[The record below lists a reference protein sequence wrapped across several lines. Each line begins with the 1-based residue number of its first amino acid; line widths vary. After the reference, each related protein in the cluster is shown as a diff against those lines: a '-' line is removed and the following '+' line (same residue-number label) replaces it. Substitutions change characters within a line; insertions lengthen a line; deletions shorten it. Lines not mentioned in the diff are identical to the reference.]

1 MKLKVLSL
9 GALALSLGLVLGQ
22 RGSLHLRAGWNDF
35 DSEEV
40 VYGKETSAPSM
51 SYNYNG
57 TDYPATCIVT
67 LPNGEEVSGD
77 NVSYS
82 MYGRYTFTYTVDV
95 NGVIHSVIKT
105 VDVPYPEFGVGNL
118 EKSSVSYFSA
128 EEASKHRAST
138 PGALVKLAYGDTL
151 TFTEPISVDE
161 LTSTN
166 ILLKGYVVPSAE
178 GTADFTQL
186 VVTLTDMDD
195 PSIYV
200 KELYYSH
207 YDVSSIMARSSA
219 QSTYAGMHDS
229 QGLHTNDTWG
239 TWSGVSFIGL
249 NRYNTLNPDEAFFTV
264 GYDNATKTVYGTKY
278 LKGSSMDGT
287 VLTLD
292 SPLLASA
299 FEGFKSDKVK
309 MSLSCEGYSSSAAN
323 IVITDFRGKG
333 AEAVKN
339 NVFTDDEGP
348 SITLSE
354 DGDLP
359 SGAVGYSYPVPEA
372 SAFDEI
378 SGECE
383 VKTKVIYN
391 YANPDSSVDIAIV
404 SGRFKMEKAGVY
416 SIVYTAKDHAGN
428 ESKLVKSVSVM
439 DKIKAP
445 DFALP
450 AHQEEAAIGSYL
462 RLGLASDLC
471 YGCGSLSQRILVKHG
486 DEEEEVQDGIRI
498 TEMTP
503 YTITYEVSDMIGEVT
518 RKSYVVNVVDGGSPI
533 LENEVTYPRYF
544 ISGGA
549 YTLPEAYAYYYEQN
563 KLNHEFATIEIEDS
577 SGKKSYK
584 PGDIYRPS
592 TSSGSKV
599 KIRTVYNGVSLQE
612 DQVEGVSPFGT
623 SEAENALNLNNYFLG
638 SGYSKSLEKNGMR
651 ITSSSEEARIDFA
664 NAVLSDYASLT
675 LSSVQGM
682 NDGAKIKIQLTDSLD
697 KSKSVSAILSYQ
709 DGATYFEVSGTK
721 KQLINNTF
729 NTTASSYA
737 LSFEDGNFSIGDIS
751 LPVLAY
757 DDGTIF
763 EGFTSERAYLS
774 VLVDSQEGSSFLY
787 ESVCQYV
794 FSNETLR
801 DRIAPLIHASDDLGG
816 TLDYGSTYTIDA
828 SSSFDVIS
836 PYVEFS
842 LSVTCP
848 DGTPAK
854 DIDGKE
860 LTNVDP
866 RSSYSLLLDQ
876 YGEYYFSLLSAEDA
890 SFGPRQN
897 QARLTYVIRVY
908 DDKAPSIEWTSTLPS
923 SAKVGE
929 SVLFPSFAAKDEVS
943 EGDSLTVVR
952 SITNPN
958 GRTTYWY
965 GDEYDGITFA
975 HAGVYTFRVT
985 VFDEAGNMSTLVQT
999 VNVEE

>member
-9 GALALSLGLVLGQ
+9 GTIALSLGLLLGQ
-22 RGSLHLRAGWNDF
+22 RSPLSLRAGWDDF

-40 VYGKETSAPSM
+40 VYGKETSAPEM

-67 LPNGEEVSGD
+67 LPNGEEVSGEK
-77 NVSYS
+77 VSYS

-95 NGVIHSVIKT
+95 NGVIHSVVKT
-105 VDVPYPEFGVGNL
+105 VDVPYPEFGVGDL

-128 EEASKHRAST
+128 EEAGKHRAST
-138 PGALVKLAYGDTL
+138 PGALVQLAYGDTL
-151 TFTEPISVDE
+151 TFTEPIPVEE

-186 VVTLTDMDD
+186 VVTLSDMDD

-207 YDVSSIMARSSA
+207 SDVSSIMARSSA
-219 QSTYAGMHDS
+219 QSTYAGMHDT
-229 QGLHTNDTWG
+229 QGLHVNDTWG

-249 NRYNTLNPDEAFFTV
+249 NRYNTLNPDEAFFTI

-292 SPLLASA
+292 SPLLSSA

-339 NVFTDDEGP
+339 NVFADEEGP
-348 SITLSE
+348 VIALSE
-354 DGDLP
+354 DGALP
-359 SGAVGYSYPVPEA
+359 SGAIGYSYPIPEA

-378 SGECE
+378 SGVCE

-391 YANPDSSVDIAIV
+391 YANPDASVDVAVV

-428 ESKLVKSVSVM
+428 ESKLVRSVSVM

-445 DFALP
+445 DFSLP
-450 AHQEEAAIGSYL
+450 AHQEEVAIGSYL

-471 YGCGSLSQRILVKHG
+471 YGCGPLSQRILVKHG
-486 DEEEEVQDGIRI
+486 EKEEEVQDGIRI

-503 YTITYEVSDMIGEVT
+503 YTIIYEVSDMIGEVT
-518 RKSYVVNVVDGGSPI
+518 RKSYVVKVVDGGAPI

-549 YTLPEAYAYYYEQN
+549 YILPDANAYYYGQN

-584 PGDIYRPS
+584 PGDTYRPN

-599 KIRTVYNGVSLQE
+599 KIKTTYNGVNLQE
-612 DQVEGVSPFGT
+612 EEVEGVSPFGT
-623 SEAENALNLNNYFLG
+623 AEAENALNLKNYFLG
-638 SGYSKSLEKNGMR
+638 EGYSKSLEKNGML
-651 ITSSSEEARIDFA
+651 IASTGKEARVDFA
-664 NAVLSDYASLT
+664 NAVLGEYASLT
-675 LSSVQGM
+675 LSAVQGM
-682 NDGAKIKIQLTDSLD
+682 NDGAKIQIRLTDSLD
-697 KSKSVSAILSYQ
+697 KSKSVSATLSYL
-709 DGATYFEVSGTK
+709 DGVTYFEVSGTK
-721 KQLINNTF
+721 KQLINNSF

-737 LSFEDGNFSIGDIS
+737 ISFEDGEFSIGDIA

-757 DDGTIF
+757 DDGTGF
-763 EGFTSERAYLS
+763 EGFSSERAYLS

-787 ESVCQYV
+787 ESICQYV
-794 FSNETLR
+794 FSSETLR
-801 DRIAPLIHASDDLGG
+801 DRIAPVIHASDDLGG
-816 TLDYGSTYTIDA
+816 TLEHGSIYSIA
-828 SSSFDVIS
+828 PSSSFDVIS
-836 PYVEFS
+836 PHVEFA

-854 DIDGKE
+854 DLNGTE

-897 QARLTYVIRVY
+897 QTRLTYVIRVY
-908 DDKAPSIEWTSTLPS
+908 DDTAPSVEWTSALPS
-923 SAKVGE
+923 VAKVGE
-929 SVLFPSFAAKDEVS
+929 SVLFPSFAAKDDVS
-943 EGDSLTVVR
+943 EESALIIVR

-965 GDEYDGITFA
+965 GDDYDGITFSY
-975 HAGVYTFRVT
+975 AGVYAFRVT
-985 VFDEAGNMSTLVQT
+985 VFDEAGNMSSLVQT